1 MPDGRWAEVP
11 VPAESTPAELS
22 PGDRLADAP
31 PPMAEASPP
40 TPPAASERQ
49 EGRPMPRP
57 EAELQAEFAAELSR
71 IGLRLPGVPVMDGQK
86 HPVPVE
92 GNRGSHKS
100 GFYRA
105 DHGHGFGMNSRTG
118 QTVTWHAQGAGQ
130 PLNEAQREADRDAR
144 IARQQAREARE
155 RATAEQARQI
165 WAGASPASPR
175 HPYLVRKEIGP
186 EGLRQGA
193 PGQMAAY
200 RQDDGRTMRMPITG
214 KLVVPMR
221 DADGHLHNL
230 QFIDPTG
237 GKMFLQGRKKGLMTS
252 LGDRTAPDQPLLIA
266 EGVATAATLHST
278 TALTTIV
285 AFDAGNLAPVAEA
298 IRQKQPARPIIIAAD
313 NDRHAPRR
321 TPPLPNVGL
330 EKARAAAEQVGG
342 IVIAPPFEPG
352 EKGTDWNDFAARFS
366 RETRRAEGRAAI
378 ERQLGDLKLPPL
390 PSVNSPGPAAEP
402 KLDLSRYQQA
412 RITRD
417 LAQVP
422 ARIAWERQQAGRV
435 IQVSVPRYRGPTMG
449 R

>member
-1 MPDGRWAEVP
+1 M
-11 VPAESTPAELS
+11 
-22 PGDRLADAP
+22 
-31 PPMAEASPP
+31 
-40 TPPAASERQ
+40 
-49 EGRPMPRP
+49 
-57 EAELQAEFAAELSR
+57 
-71 IGLRLPGVPVMDGQK
+71 I
-86 HPVPVE
+86 
-92 GNRGSHKS
+92 
-100 GFYRA
+100 
-105 DHGHGFGMNSRTG
+105 
-118 QTVTWHAQGAGQ
+118 
-130 PLNEAQREADRDAR
+130 
-144 IARQQAREARE
+144 
-155 RATAEQARQI
+155 
-165 WAGASPASPR
+165 
-175 HPYLVRKEIGP
+175 
-186 EGLRQGA
+186 
-193 PGQMAAY
+193 
-200 RQDDGRTMRMPITG
+200 
-214 KLVVPMR
+214 
-221 DADGHLHNL
+221 
-230 QFIDPTG
+230 
-237 GKMFLQGRKKGLMTS
+237 
-252 LGDRTAPDQPLLIA
+252 PDQPLLIA

-313 NDRHAPRR
+313 NDHHAPRR

-330 EKARAAAEQVGG
+330 EKARAAAERVGG

-378 ERQLGDLKLPPL
+378 ERQLGGLKLPPL
-390 PSVNSPGPAAEP
+390 PSVSPPGPAAEP